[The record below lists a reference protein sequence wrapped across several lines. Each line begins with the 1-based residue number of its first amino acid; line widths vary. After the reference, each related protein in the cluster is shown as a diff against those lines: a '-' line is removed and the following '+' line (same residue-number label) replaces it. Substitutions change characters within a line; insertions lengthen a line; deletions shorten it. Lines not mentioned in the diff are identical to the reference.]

1 MDGCPRF
8 CSKWALF
15 LFIPVFLGT
24 FLSCVSMATITF
36 HGVGIKALSA
46 CVPPRIVYNKD
57 LGYLIPEEEIE
68 KTINNIGI
76 EQRRIADD
84 DVTASDLCFKA
95 AQQLMADNE
104 IDPASIDVLLFMSQT
119 PDYRI
124 PATSCLLQER
134 LGLSKETLCFDI
146 SLGCSGYLFALST
159 AFAYASMQGVNR
171 VLLLDGETFSKIVNR
186 RDKVDWPLYGD
197 AGTAT
202 LVEKGDFG
210 DSTFILNTDGSGKD
224 VLKVHA
230 GMRNPITPDSCVERE
245 REDGNIRTD
254 LEVFMD
260 GMDVFNFAI
269 SKVPRSIKSLLQ
281 VSENSVED
289 VDYLVFHQANR
300 FMMDFFV
307 KKLKINPDKVPYCI
321 HKYGNTSSASVP
333 LTISSE
339 LVGALDGNKTVV
351 LSAFGAGLSWGA
363 ALLQMHDCKVSP
375 VVEY

>member
-1 MDGCPRF
+1 M
-8 CSKWALF
+8 
-15 LFIPVFLGT
+15 
-24 FLSCVSMATITF
+24 
-36 HGVGIKALSA
+36 SA
-46 CVPPRIVYNKD
+46 CVPPGVVDNRD

-76 EQRRIADD
+76 EQRRIADA
-84 DVTASDLCFKA
+84 DVTASDLCYKA
-95 AQQLMADNE
+95 ARQLMDDNG

-124 PATSCLLQER
+124 PATSCLLQHR
-134 LGLSKETLCFDI
+134 LGLPRETMCFDI
-146 SLGCSGYLFALST
+146 SLGCSGYLYALST
-159 AFAYASMQGVNR
+159 AFAYASMQGINR

-202 LVEKGDFG
+202 LVEKGDYG
-210 DSTFILNTDGSGKD
+210 TSTFMLNTDGSGED

-230 GMRNPITPDSCVERE
+230 GMRYPITADSCVERE
-245 REDGNIRTD
+245 REDGNIRTE

-269 SKVPRSIKSLLQ
+269 SKVPKSIKLLLQ
-281 VSENSVED
+281 QTNRTIDD

-307 KKLKINPDKVPYCI
+307 KKLKISPEHVPYCI
-321 HKYGNTSSASVP
+321 GKYGNTSSASVP
-333 LTISSE
+333 LTIVSE
-339 LVGALDGNKTVV
+339 LAGKLDGEHTVV
-351 LSAFGAGLSWGA
+351 MSAFGAGLSWGSA
-363 ALLQMHDCKVSP
+363 MVAMRDCKISP
-375 VVEY
+375 VFDY

>member
-1 MDGCPRF
+1 
-8 CSKWALF
+8 
-15 LFIPVFLGT
+15 
-24 FLSCVSMATITF
+24 MAKITF

-46 CVPPRIVYNKD
+46 CVPPEVIYNKD

-76 EQRRIADD
+76 IERRIAAP
-84 DVTASDLCFKA
+84 DVMASDLCYKA
-95 AQQLMADNE
+95 AQQLMADNDIAPE
-104 IDPASIDVLLFMSQT
+104 SIDVLLFMSQT

-124 PATSCLLQER
+124 PATSCLLQHR
-134 LGLSKETLCFDI
+134 LGLPRETMCFDI

-159 AFAYASMQGVNR
+159 AFAYASMEGINR

-202 LVEKGDFG
+202 LIEKGDYG
-210 DSTFILNTDGSGKD
+210 DSTFMLYTDGSGED
-224 VLKVHA
+224 TLKIHA
-230 GMRNPITPDSCVERE
+230 GMRNPITPESCVERE
-245 REDGNIRTD
+245 QEDGNIRSD
-254 LEVFMD
+254 LEVYMD

-269 SKVPRSIKSLLQ
+269 SKVPKSIKQLLK
-281 VSENSVED
+281 ETEKSVDD
-289 VDYLVFHQANR
+289 VDYLIFHQANR

-307 KKLKINPDKVPYCI
+307 KKLKMDPDRVPYCI

-339 LVGALDGNKTVV
+339 LCGKLDGDRTM
-351 LSAFGAGLSWGA
+351 LMSGFGAGLSWGS
-363 ALLQMHDCKVSP
+363 ALMSMHDCKVSP
-375 VVEY
+375 VIEY

>member
-1 MDGCPRF
+1 
-8 CSKWALF
+8 
-15 LFIPVFLGT
+15 
-24 FLSCVSMATITF
+24 MATITF
-36 HGVGIKALSA
+36 HGVGIKAMSA
-46 CVPPRIVYNKD
+46 CVPPDVVYNKD

-68 KTINNIGI
+68 KTISNIGI
-76 EQRRIADD
+76 EQRRIAAP
-84 DVTASDLCFKA
+84 DVMASDLCYKA
-95 AQQLMADNE
+95 ACQLMADNDISPE
-104 IDPASIDVLLFMSQT
+104 SIDVLLFMSQT

-124 PATSCLLQER
+124 PATSCILQQR
-134 LGLSKETLCFDI
+134 LGLPKETMCFDI

-159 AFAYASMQGVNR
+159 AFAYASMEGVNR

-202 LVEKGDFG
+202 LIEKGDYA
-210 DSTFILNTDGSGKD
+210 DSTFMLYTDGSGED
-224 VLKVHA
+224 TLKIHA
-230 GMRNPITPDSCVERE
+230 GMRNPVTPDSCVERE

-269 SKVPRSIKSLLQ
+269 SKVPKSIKMLLK
-281 VSENSVED
+281 ETDRTMDD

-307 KKLKINPDKVPYCI
+307 KKLKISPDRVPYCI
-321 HKYGNTSSASVP
+321 SKYGNTSSASVP

-339 LVGALDGNKTVV
+339 LNGRLAGSHTVV
-351 LSAFGAGLSWGA
+351 MSAFGAGLSWGA
-363 ALLQMHDCKVSP
+363 AILQMRDCNVSP
-375 VVEY
+375 VIDY

>member
-1 MDGCPRF
+1 
-8 CSKWALF
+8 
-15 LFIPVFLGT
+15 
-24 FLSCVSMATITF
+24 MAIISF
-36 HGVGIKALSA
+36 HGVGIKAVAA
-46 CVPPRIVYNKD
+46 CVPREIVSNKD

-76 EQRRIADD
+76 VERRIADD

-95 AQQLMADNE
+95 AQQLMADNGIE
-104 IDPASIDVLLFMSQT
+104 PGSIDVLLFMSQT
-119 PDYRI
+119 ADYRI
-124 PATSCLLQER
+124 PATSCLLQHR
-134 LGLSKETLCFDI
+134 LGLPRETMCFDI

-159 AFAYASMQGVNR
+159 AFAYASMDGINR

-202 LVEKGDFG
+202 LVEKGDYG
-210 DSTFILNTDGSGKD
+210 DSTFMLNTDGSGED
-224 VLKVHA
+224 TLKIHA
-230 GMRNPITPDSCVERE
+230 GMRHPITADSCVERE

-269 SKVPRSIKSLLQ
+269 SKVPKSIKQLLK
-281 VSENSVED
+281 ETGKTIDE

-307 KKLKINPDKVPYCI
+307 KKLKFFPERVPHSI
-321 HKYGNTSSASVP
+321 DKYGNTSSASVP
-333 LTISSE
+333 LTIASE
-339 LVGALDGNKTVV
+339 LVGRLDGEHT
-351 LSAFGAGLSWGA
+351 LLMSAFGAGLSWGSA
-363 ALLQMHDCKVSP
+363 IMQMRDCKVSP
-375 VVEY
+375 VIEY

>member
-1 MDGCPRF
+1 
-8 CSKWALF
+8 
-15 LFIPVFLGT
+15 
-24 FLSCVSMATITF
+24 MAKISF
-36 HGVGIKALSA
+36 NGVGIKALSA
-46 CVPPRIVYNKD
+46 CVPSEIVHNSD

-76 EQRRIADD
+76 EQRRIAAP
-84 DVTASDLCFKA
+84 DVTASDLCYKA
-95 AQQLMADNE
+95 ATQLMADNDIAPE
-104 IDPASIDVLLFMSQT
+104 SIDVLLFMSQT
-119 PDYRI
+119 GDYRI
-124 PATSCLLQER
+124 PATSCLLQHR
-134 LGLSKETLCFDI
+134 LGLPRETMCFDI

-159 AFAYASMQGVNR
+159 AFAYASMPGINR

-202 LVEKGDFG
+202 LVEKGDYG
-210 DSTFILNTDGSGKD
+210 DATFMLYTDGSGEN
-224 VLKVHA
+224 VLKIHA

-245 REDGNIRTD
+245 QEDGNIRSD

-269 SKVPRSIKSLLQ
+269 SKVPKSIKLLLKETDK
-281 VSENSVED
+281 SIDD

-307 KKLKINPDKVPYCI
+307 KKLKISPDRVPYCI
-321 HKYGNTSSASVP
+321 HKYGNTSSSSVP

-339 LVGALDGNKTVV
+339 LAGRLAGQHQVV

-363 ALLQMHDCKVSP
+363 AIMQMRNCNVSP
-375 VVEY
+375 VIEY

>member
-1 MDGCPRF
+1 
-8 CSKWALF
+8 
-15 LFIPVFLGT
+15 
-24 FLSCVSMATITF
+24 MAKITF
-36 HGVGIKALSA
+36 SGVGIKALSA
-46 CVPPRIVYNKD
+46 CVPKSVVYNKD
-57 LGYLIPEEEIE
+57 LGYLIPEDEID

-84 DVTASDLCFKA
+84 DVMASDLCFKA
-95 AQQLMADNE
+95 ARQLMDDND
-104 IDPASIDVLLFMSQT
+104 IDPLSIDVLLFMSQT
-119 PDYRI
+119 ADYRI
-124 PATSCLLQER
+124 PATACVLQER

-146 SLGCSGYLFALST
+146 SLGCSGYVFALST
-159 AFAYASMQGVNR
+159 AFAYASMEGVNR

-202 LVEKGDFG
+202 IIEKGDYG
-210 DSTFILNTDGSGKD
+210 ESTFMLYTDGSGKD
-224 VLKVHA
+224 ALKIHA
-230 GMRNPITPDSCVERE
+230 GMRNPITAESCVEHE

-269 SKVPRSIKSLLQ
+269 SKVPRSIKRLLEETGKTI
-281 VSENSVED
+281 SD

-307 KKLKINPDKVPYCI
+307 KKLKADPARVPYCI

-333 LTISSE
+333 LTVASE
-339 LVGALDGNKTVV
+339 LCGKLDGRHS
-351 LSAFGAGLSWGA
+351 LLMSAFGAGLSWGA
-363 ALLQMHDCKVSP
+363 AIMETHDCMVSP
-375 VVEY
+375 VIEY

>member
-1 MDGCPRF
+1 
-8 CSKWALF
+8 
-15 LFIPVFLGT
+15 
-24 FLSCVSMATITF
+24 MAKITY

-46 CVPPRIVYNKD
+46 CVPCDIVYNKD

-76 EQRRIADD
+76 EQRRISAP
-84 DVTASDLCFKA
+84 DVMASDLCFKA
-95 AQQLMADNE
+95 AQQLMADNHIQPE
-104 IDPASIDVLLFMSQT
+104 SIDVLLFMSQT

-124 PATSCLLQER
+124 PATSCLLQHR
-134 LGLSKETLCFDI
+134 LGLPRETMCFDI
-146 SLGCSGYLFALST
+146 SLGCSGYLFALSA
-159 AFAYASMQGVNR
+159 AFAYASMEGVNR

-202 LVEKGDFG
+202 LVEKGDYG
-210 DSTFILNTDGSGKD
+210 DATFMLNTDGSGED
-224 VLKVHA
+224 ALKIHA
-230 GMRNPITPDSCVERE
+230 GMRNPITPESCVERE

-269 SKVPRSIKSLLQ
+269 SKVPKSVKQLLK
-281 VSENSVED
+281 ETDHTIDD

-307 KKLKINPDKVPYCI
+307 KKLKISPDRVPYCI
-321 HKYGNTSSASVP
+321 HKYGNTSSASIP
-333 LTISSE
+333 LTLSSE
-339 LVGALDGNKTVV
+339 LNGQLAGDNRV
-351 LSAFGAGLSWGA
+351 LMSGFGAGLSWGSA
-363 ALLQMHDCKVSP
+363 IMNMKDCNVSP
-375 VVEY
+375 VIEY

>member
-1 MDGCPRF
+1 
-8 CSKWALF
+8 
-15 LFIPVFLGT
+15 
-24 FLSCVSMATITF
+24 MAKITF

-46 CVPPRIVYNKD
+46 CVPSDVVYNKD

-76 EQRRIADD
+76 EQRRIAPSN
-84 DVTASDLCFKA
+84 VMASDLCFKA
-95 AQQLMADNE
+95 AQRLMADND
-104 IDPASIDVLLFMSQT
+104 IDPESIDVLLFMSQT
-119 PDYRI
+119 SDYRI
-124 PATSCLLQER
+124 PATSCLLQHR
-134 LGLSKETLCFDI
+134 LGLLRDTMCLDI
-146 SLGCSGYLFALST
+146 SLGCSGYLFALSA
-159 AFAYASMQGVNR
+159 AFAYASMEGVKR

-202 LVEKGDFG
+202 LIEKGDFG
-210 DSTFILNTDGSGKD
+210 DSTFILNTDGSGED
-224 VLKVHA
+224 ALKIHA
-230 GMRNPITPDSCVERE
+230 GMRNPVTPESCVERE

-269 SKVPRSIKSLLQ
+269 SKVPKSVKQLLK
-281 VSENSVED
+281 ETDHAIDD

-307 KKLKINPDKVPYCI
+307 KKLKISPDRVPYCI
-321 HKYGNTSSASVP
+321 HKYGNTSSASIP

-339 LVGALDGNKTVV
+339 LCGCLEGKKTM
-351 LSAFGAGLSWGA
+351 LMSGFGAGLSWGSV
-363 ALLQMHDCKVSP
+363 LLSMRDCKVSP
-375 VVEY
+375 VIEY

>member
-1 MDGCPRF
+1 
-8 CSKWALF
+8 
-15 LFIPVFLGT
+15 
-24 FLSCVSMATITF
+24 MATITF

-46 CVPPRIVYNKD
+46 CVPPEVVYNRD
-57 LGYLIPEEEIE
+57 LGYLIPEEEID

-76 EQRRIADD
+76 EERRIAAP
-84 DVTASDLCFKA
+84 DVTASDLCYKA
-95 AQQLMADNE
+95 AMQLMEENG
-104 IDPASIDVLLFMSQT
+104 IDPSSIDVLLFMSQT

-124 PATSCLLQER
+124 PATSCLLQHR
-134 LGLSKETLCFDI
+134 LGLPRETLCFDI

-202 LVEKGDFG
+202 LVEKGDYG
-210 DSTFILNTDGSGKD
+210 ESTFLLFTDGSGEDK
-224 VLKVHA
+224 LKIHA

-245 REDGNIRTD
+245 WHDGSIRSD

-269 SKVPRSIKSLLQ
+269 SKVPKSIKQLL
-281 VSENSVED
+281 SATGKTIDD
-289 VDYLVFHQANR
+289 VDYLVFHQSNR

-307 KKLKINPDKVPYCI
+307 KKLKMEPSRVPYCI
-321 HKYGNTSSASVP
+321 SKYGNTSSASVP

-339 LVGALDGNKTVV
+339 LSGKLDGSHTVV
-351 LSAFGAGLSWGA
+351 LSAFGAGLSWGS
-363 ALLQMHDCKVSP
+363 ALLHTRDCHVSP
-375 VVEY
+375 VIEY